1 MKVICRALGLAQNKN
16 ENNKSSDL
24 SLRRQRL
31 NGGRD
36 ASTESNL
43 KMSDP
48 LPIQLSPCI
57 FLLWKDGRKCWD
69 EAS

>member
-1 MKVICRALGLAQNKN
+1 MKVICRALRLAQNKN
-16 ENNKSSDL
+16 ENNKS
-24 SLRRQRL
+24 
-31 NGGRD
+31 GRD

-43 KMSDP
+43 TMSDP

>member
-16 ENNKSSDL
+16 ENNKS
-24 SLRRQRL
+24 
-31 NGGRD
+31 GRD

-43 KMSDP
+43 TMSDR